1 MMETKAGGKVKQALL
16 ILLAVIN
23 VVTFSSFEVEPIS
36 SPVYAMQEL
45 PQVEASAE
53 VPPEQEEETYVP
65 ILMYHNINDQYDP
78 ANASVEMSEEDFR
91 EQMETLKEAGYTTI
105 TFEEYLDYENGL
117 AELPDKPIM
126 INFDDGYLNNYTRA
140 YPILKELGMKAT
152 IFVITGRMGMSGG
165 VTYPHF
171 TWEQAKI
178 MEDSGVIDI
187 ESHTNFHNNLKDV
200 SLETAIQELRK
211 SKYLIQKNLGKD
223 ATVLAYP
230 YGDFTEEVK
239 QAAKDAGYLAA
250 VKVKLGNPGVNRKG
264 QDVYE
269 LKRLTVY
276 GGMTGEQLLELIQE
290 NKDW

>member
-23 VVTFSSFEVEPIS
+23 VVTFSSFEAEPIF

-53 VPPEQEEETYVP
+53 VPLEQEEETYVP

>member
-23 VVTFSSFEVEPIS
+23 VVTFSSFEAEPIS

>member
-23 VVTFSSFEVEPIS
+23 VVTFSSFEAEPIF

-45 PQVEASAE
+45 PQVDASAE

>member
-23 VVTFSSFEVEPIS
+23 VVTFSSFEAEPIF

-45 PQVEASAE
+45 PQVDASAE

-78 ANASVEMSEEDFR
+78 ANASVEMSQEDFR

-105 TFEEYLDYENGL
+105 TFEEYLDYDNGL

-239 QAAKDAGYLAA
+239 QAAIDAGYLAA